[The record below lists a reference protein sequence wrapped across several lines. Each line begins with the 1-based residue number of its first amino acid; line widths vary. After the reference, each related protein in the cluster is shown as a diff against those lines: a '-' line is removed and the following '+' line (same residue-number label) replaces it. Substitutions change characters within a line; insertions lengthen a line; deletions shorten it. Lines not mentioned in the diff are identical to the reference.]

1 MDFRSTIKGFKSYMQ
16 LERSF
21 SENSVK
27 GYISDIT
34 KLVQFLQLK
43 KWELSPNEIKL
54 DHLREFIF
62 YLNDLGL
69 GATSQARIISGVKAY
84 YRYMVIE
91 DLVKVDPSELLE
103 SPKLA
108 RKIPAVLTVEEV
120 NDFLAGFDMSTVHGR
135 RNRAMFEVLYAC
147 GLRVSELITLKLSD
161 LFFEVG
167 FIRVIGKNDK
177 QRLVPIGEQAIKQ
190 LKLYLDE
197 RANYKKINDRNIVFL
212 NKRGNKL
219 SRIMVFH
226 IVKEIAAQVG
236 IEKNVSPHTFRHSFA
251 THLVEGGA
259 DLKAVQDMLGHESI
273 TTTEIYT
280 HLDKEYLKDIIQT
293 FHPRNTFG
301 KKKDDTTQE

>member
-1 MDFRSTIKGFKSYMQ
+1 MDFRSTIKGFEAYMK

-21 SENSVK
+21 SVHSVK
-27 GYISDIT
+27 GYISDIK
-34 KLVQFLQLK
+34 KLVQFLAIK
-43 KWELSPNEIKL
+43 EWDLSPNEIKL
-54 DHLREFIF
+54 EHLREFVY

-69 GATSQARIISGVKAY
+69 GAASQARIISGVKAY
-84 YRYMVIE
+84 YKYLVIE
-91 DLVKVDPSELLE
+91 DLLEIDPSELLE
-103 SPKLA
+103 SPKLT
-108 RKIPAVLTVEEV
+108 RKIPAVLSVEEV

-135 RNRAMFEVLYAC
+135 RNRAMFEVMYAC
-147 GLRVSELITLKLSD
+147 GLRVSELITLKLPD
-161 LFFEVG
+161 LFLKEG

-177 QRLVPIGEQAIKQ
+177 QRLIPIGEEAIIQ
-190 LKLYLDE
+190 LQFYLDE
-197 RANYKKINDRNIVFL
+197 RKLYKKIIDESIVFL
-212 NKRGNKL
+212 NKRGKKL

-280 HLDKEYLKDIIQT
+280 HLDKEYLKDVIFT
-293 FHPRNTFG
+293 YHPRNTFG
-301 KKKDDTTQE
+301 KN